1 MRRLLRFLPGF
12 TLLFGMVS
20 NAHACSC
27 VGPGPVCS
35 IQMGSSIIFRGTVVE
50 STLIPNIRTVKRPDG
65 TEMQL
70 VGNGTFKVRLS
81 VAETFSG
88 EPKAEQIIYT
98 SQQGSACGFPFQVGR
113 EYVVFTYVSEAQLW
127 TSRCSRTALL
137 EPGAE
142 NAAVTWMRAYKTAP
156 HGSEISGSLR
166 LPLDS
171 NITAVPATIQLS
183 GPDSRTVMADG
194 EGRYVFRNLKAG
206 EYSVAALVPDGFATS
221 KPTKITVADKG
232 CAEMNWPVTNEGR
245 IRGNVV
251 DADGRPVADMRMEL
265 QYASGARMNSS
276 HIATTDL
283 NGSYEFEHLSPGDYL
298 VAARNPG
305 YLTEDGAST
314 IYYPH
319 SPRPE
324 ARTIALGPA
333 ATVDR
338 VDFVFARL
346 RSTPSV
352 RVNVVLPDG
361 SPAPAGLYLYAFP
374 NGSSGDEPTRT
385 GLTDA
390 SGSAVLP
397 LSLGREYAISVAL
410 DREHPGCGGTTLT
423 FSDDKKASTV
433 VINHP
438 EACAR

>member
-1 MRRLLRFLPGF
+1 MRRLPRFLSGF
-12 TLLFGMVS
+12 TFLFAMVS
-20 NAHACSC
+20 GAHACSC
-27 VGPGPVCS
+27 AGPGPVCS

-50 STLIPNIRTVKRPDG
+50 STLIPNIKTVKRPDG

-88 EPKAEQIIYT
+88 EPKAEQIVYT

-113 EYVVFTYVSEAQLW
+113 EYVVFTYQSEAQLW
-127 TSRCSRTALL
+127 TSHCSRTALL
-137 EPGAE
+137 EPGVE
-142 NAAVTWMRAYKTAP
+142 NAAVSWMRAYKTAP

-166 LPLDS
+166 LPLDIH
-171 NITAVPATIQLS
+171 ITAVPARIQLS
-183 GPDSRTVMADG
+183 GPDSRTVTADG
-194 EGRYVFRNLKAG
+194 EGRYVFGNLKAG
-206 EYSVAALVPDGFATS
+206 EYSVAALVPDGFATN
-221 KPTKITVADKG
+221 KPRKITVADKG
-232 CAEMNWPVTNEGR
+232 CAEVDWPVTYEGR

-251 DADGRPVADMRMEL
+251 DADGRPVADMHMEL
-265 QYASGARMNSS
+265 QYAGGARMNPS

-305 YLTEDGAST
+305 YLTQDGDSA

-319 SPRPE
+319 SQRPE

-338 VDFVFARL
+338 IDFRLARL
-346 RSTPSV
+346 RLTPSI

-361 SPAPAGLYLYAFP
+361 SPASAGLYLYAFP
-374 NGSSGDEPTRT
+374 NGSRGDEPTRT

-423 FSDDKKASTV
+423 FSEDKKAGTV